1 MTGRAHSNL
10 RSLTLASGA
19 RTLRRVGQWLS
30 LLVWL
35 TPALAIAQF
44 EESNGIKVG
53 EGRLH
58 PYIGLE
64 MRYDSA
70 AGYFGANNTLGA
82 ELVDHIAPGL
92 RYDLL
97 SSQWTMNFDGRAD
110 YVRYLGAISP
120 GSEKISRLQAN
131 GDLNLIY
138 GREAKVGFE
147 LVDHFFRSNQ
157 TPNAAVGV
165 GVLSLGNNVQ
175 AKIPF
180 RPGGGALEL
189 VPGAGFAFENF
200 DTLSALAVPG
210 CTDPSCDPNFV
221 PQMNYRDLRPLLEA
235 RWKFY
240 PKTAL
245 VVETAADFRTYN
257 NPANPAAKLV
267 KGLIGVS
274 GLISTRVI
282 GIAKAGWGKDFDGT
296 RANTPIANLEFSYL
310 LSDTNTFKLGA
321 LRTVEPVP
329 VYGSYVDNRVYSEAR
344 LLMGGGKLILHGQA
358 ALDFLQFSSSPRHDT
373 TVTFDVGPEYQVMRW
388 LTVAAGYALTYRTST
403 SAALTFNYSRHEPY
417 LRVTCIY

>member
-10 RSLTLASGA
+10 CNFTPASGA
-19 RTLRRVGQWLS
+19 RALRRVGQWVSLWIALS
-30 LLVWL
+30 
-35 TPALAIAQF
+35 PALAIAQF
-44 EESNGIKVG
+44 EETSNGIKVG

-82 ELVDHIAPGL
+82 ELVDHVAPGM

-97 SSQWTMNFDGRAD
+97 SSQWAMNFDGRAD

-138 GREAKVGFE
+138 GREQKVGFE

-175 AKIPF
+175 AKIPI

-189 VPGAGFAFENF
+189 IPGASFSFENF
-200 DTLSALAVPG
+200 EALSSLPVPG
-210 CTDPSCDPNFV
+210 CADPSCDPNFV
-221 PQMNYRDLRPLLEA
+221 PSMNYKNLRPMLEA
-235 RWKFY
+235 RWKFF

-245 VVETAADFRTYN
+245 VVETGMDFRSYN
-257 NPANPAAKLV
+257 NTANPASKLARA
-267 KGLIGVS
+267 LIGVS
-274 GLISTRVI
+274 GLVSTRVVAV
-282 GIAKAGWGKDFDGT
+282 AKAGWAKDFDGT
-296 RANTPIANLEFSYL
+296 RNSTPIANLEVSYL
-310 LSDTNTFKLGA
+310 LSDINTLKLGG
-321 LRTVEPVP
+321 LRTLEPVP
-329 VYGSYVDNRVYSEAR
+329 VYGSYVDNRVYSEVR
-344 LLMGGGKLILHGQA
+344 LLMGGRLIVHGQA
-358 ALDFLQFSSSPRHDT
+358 ALDYVQFSSSPRNDT
-373 TVTFDVGPEYQVMRW
+373 TVSFDVGLDYQLMRW
-388 LTVAAGYALTYRTST
+388 ITLAAGYTLTYRTSS

-417 LRVTCIY
+417 FRVTCIY

>member
-10 RSLTLASGA
+10 RSLTLASGSG
-19 RTLRRVGQWLS
+19 TLRRVGQWVS
-30 LLVWL
+30 LLVSL
-35 TPALAIAQF
+35 SPALAIAQF
-44 EESNGIKVG
+44 EESSNGIKVG

-82 ELVDHIAPGL
+82 ELVDHIAPGM

-97 SSQWTMNFDGRAD
+97 TSQWLMNFDGRAD

-131 GDLNLIY
+131 GDLRLIY
-138 GREAKVGFE
+138 GKEAKVGFE
-147 LVDHFFRSNQ
+147 LEDHFFRSNQ

-189 VPGAGFAFENF
+189 VPGAGFSFESF
-200 DTLSALAVPG
+200 DSLSALAVPG

-221 PQMNYRDLRPLLEA
+221 PSMNYRNLRPLLEA
-235 RWKFY
+235 RWKFF

-245 VVETAADFRTYN
+245 VVETAMDLRSYN
-257 NPANPAAKLV
+257 NTANPPAKLV

-274 GLISTRVI
+274 GLVSTRVI
-282 GIAKAGWGKDFDGT
+282 GIAKAGWAKDFDGT
-296 RANTPIANLEFSYL
+296 LTSTPIANLEVSYL
-310 LSDTNTFKLGA
+310 LSDTNTLKLGA
-321 LRTVEPVP
+321 LRTLEPVP

-344 LLMGGGKLILHGQA
+344 LLMGGKLILHGQA
-358 ALDFLQFSSSPRHDT
+358 ALDFLRFSSSPRNDT
-373 TVTFDVGPEYQVMRW
+373 TVTFNVGADYQLMRW
-388 LTVAAGYALTYRTST
+388 VTLAAGYALTYRTS
-403 SAALTFNYSRHEPY
+403 SEAALTFNFSRHEPY
-417 LRVTCIY
+417 FRVTGIY

>member
-110 YVRYLGAISP
+110 YVSQRRGGSGGPLP
-120 GSEKISRLQAN
+120 GQQRASEDS
-131 GDLNLIY
+131 
-138 GREAKVGFE
+138 V
-147 LVDHFFRSNQ
+147 
-157 TPNAAVGV
+157 
-165 GVLSLGNNVQ
+165 
-175 AKIPF
+175 
-180 RPGGGALEL
+180 
-189 VPGAGFAFENF
+189 
-200 DTLSALAVPG
+200 
-210 CTDPSCDPNFV
+210 
-221 PQMNYRDLRPLLEA
+221 
-235 RWKFY
+235 
-240 PKTAL
+240 
-245 VVETAADFRTYN
+245 
-257 NPANPAAKLV
+257 
-267 KGLIGVS
+267 
-274 GLISTRVI
+274 
-282 GIAKAGWGKDFDGT
+282 
-296 RANTPIANLEFSYL
+296 
-310 LSDTNTFKLGA
+310 
-321 LRTVEPVP
+321 
-329 VYGSYVDNRVYSEAR
+329 
-344 LLMGGGKLILHGQA
+344 
-358 ALDFLQFSSSPRHDT
+358 SPR
-373 TVTFDVGPEYQVMRW
+373 RW
-388 LTVAAGYALTYRTST
+388 SPRAGARSWFRIREL
-403 SAALTFNYSRHEPY
+403 
-417 LRVTCIY
+417 

>member
-30 LLVWL
+30 LWVWL

-138 GREAKVGFE
+138 GRRGRSASSWWIISSAPTRLPTPRWEWGSSPWATTCKRRFRFAPEVEPSSWCPE
-147 LVDHFFRSNQ
+147 LVSHSRTLTRS
-157 TPNAAVGV
+157 
-165 GVLSLGNNVQ
+165 
-175 AKIPF
+175 
-180 RPGGGALEL
+180 RPWR
-189 VPGAGFAFENF
+189 
-200 DTLSALAVPG
+200 S
-210 CTDPSCDPNFV
+210 
-221 PQMNYRDLRPLLEA
+221 
-235 RWKFY
+235 
-240 PKTAL
+240 
-245 VVETAADFRTYN
+245 
-257 NPANPAAKLV
+257 PAAR
-267 KGLIGVS
+267 I
-274 GLISTRVI
+274 
-282 GIAKAGWGKDFDGT
+282 
-296 RANTPIANLEFSYL
+296 RAAI
-310 LSDTNTFKLGA
+310 
-321 LRTVEPVP
+321 R
-329 VYGSYVDNRVYSEAR
+329 
-344 LLMGGGKLILHGQA
+344 IL
-358 ALDFLQFSSSPRHDT
+358 SPR
-373 TVTFDVGPEYQVMRW
+373 
-388 LTVAAGYALTYRTST
+388 
-403 SAALTFNYSRHEPY
+403 
-417 LRVTCIY
+417 